1 MWPRLALV
9 AGFVAGVAAAA
20 LILGGVLVLAPEP
33 VPAATPMP
41 TIVPTA
47 PPEPTPTPTPLPTPS
62 IAPSVV
68 PSPAPSVLPSGSP
81 VVGGEGAAAPA
92 IPETGTG

>member
-20 LILGGVLVLAPEP
+20 LMLGGILVLAPEP
-33 VPAATPMP
+33 VPSATPVP

-47 PPEPTPTPTPLPTPS
+47 PPAPTPTPTPTPTV
-62 IAPSVV
+62 APSAP
-68 PSPAPSVLPSGSP
+68 PSSAPSLLPSGSP
-81 VVGGEGAAAPA
+81 PVGGEGAVPLD
-92 IPETGTG
+92 PPVSRSG